1 MTMGRARCSLRRV
14 ARDLEKRGQRIGPM
28 DMTIA
33 AHALSLDATLVT
45 HHTHDFARVKG
56 LRLKDWVA

>member
-1 MTMGRARCSLRRV
+1 
-14 ARDLEKRGQRIGPM
+14 M

-45 HHTHDFARVKG
+45 HHTRDFARAKG
-56 LRLKDWVA
+56 LRLEDWVG

>member
-1 MTMGRARCSLRRV
+1 
-14 ARDLEKRGQRIGPM
+14 M

-45 HHTHDFARVKG
+45 HHTRDFARVKG
-56 LRLKDWVA
+56 LRLEDWVG